1 MKGLLQQCNR
11 PFTEVKMKN
20 KFTITALII
29 ILTCCAACSKSKSLD
44 QVDTISIGETFSDS
58 SEVVEGTMTFTVNR
72 AEVSSNMKDLG
83 VDPYS
88 IEGPD
93 NFVWYYDENGKFT
106 SILYPDYVNLENG
119 QLKDGFVFVLVDITA
134 TNIDATSKTT
144 GDGSGDFDSDYMF
157 LSSRLYLSDLAQKE
171 LNDKGKELSTY
182 MTVRQL
188 WCSQQ
193 DIRGYYELCPGESKN
208 FQLGFV
214 IHCTAEDYGSL
225 YLTNT
230 SMLDLDTPDL
240 VLVDLGLGTNG

>member
-1 MKGLLQQCNR
+1 MNRKIISLAMIVVLLICC
-11 PFTEVKMKN
+11 
-20 KFTITALII
+20 TA
-29 ILTCCAACSKSKSLD
+29 CGKSKSLD
-44 QVDTISIGETFSDS
+44 QVDTISIGEVFSDP
-58 SEVVEGTMTFTVNR
+58 SEVAEGTMTFTVNR
-72 AEVSSNMKDLG
+72 AEVSSNMKELG

-106 SILYPDYVNLENG
+106 SIQYPDYVNLENG

-144 GDGSGDFDSDYMF
+144 GDSSGNFDSDYMF
-157 LSSRLYLSDLAQKE
+157 LSSRFNLSDLSQKE

-225 YLTNT
+225 YLTNA
-230 SMLDLDTPDL
+230 SALDLAIPNL
-240 VLVDLGLGTNG
+240 LLVDLDLGTNG